1 MDWNQ
6 TLQPGYSY
14 VYTYD
19 WDSSHGVDITI
30 AWTDA
35 AGSSSASQS
44 SKRLVNDLDL
54 TVIAPDGS
62 TYKGNVFSNGYST
75 TGGVNDDLNNVERV
89 KLPSSSTQSGTW
101 EIRVQHVSGSS
112 QDFAM
117 VATSIGSENLIADL
131 QYFLVHCGFQQINH
145 WKEMQLLLGHLG

>member
-1 MDWNQ
+1 PNMDEGWGQIDLEQTLYPKDGIVPLNTFMDWNQ

-62 TYKGNVFSNGYST
+62 TYKGNVFTNGYST
-75 TGGVNDDLNNVERV
+75 TGGVNDALNNVERV
-89 KLPSSSTQSGTW
+89 KLPPSSTQSGTW
-101 EIRVQHVSGSS
+101 
-112 QDFAM
+112 
-117 VATSIGSENLIADL
+117 
-131 QYFLVHCGFQQINH
+131 
-145 WKEMQLLLGHLG
+145 